1 MNWYP
6 WLNETYRQLVT
17 SYQQGRGHHALLL
30 HSLPGNGAEALCYGI
45 SRWLICQNTDGL
57 KSCGKCHSCQ
67 LMLAGTHPDYHVLE
81 PEKGKNTISVEAVRK
96 LTDIL
101 SSHAQQS
108 GAKVAYIPRTEA
120 LTDAAANAL
129 LKTLEEPTPQTYF
142 LLGCEK
148 RESLLATLRSRC
160 LYTFL
165 SPPELQTAWYWL
177 QKQVAGLNYNDAL
190 TALKL
195 CQGAP
200 IAAMSLL
207 QPEHW
212 QQRTT
217 LCHAL
222 AHALQQGDM
231 LSLLPVMNND
241 KALEQIGWVLGLLS
255 DSMKLQQQAAQ
266 FCLNQDQL
274 PLASILASRMSKEK
288 LFDVYEAWQNCRH
301 QLLTVPALNQELL
314 LTNQLLQWEAL
325 IALPTA

>member
-101 SSHAQQS
+101 SSHAQQG

-129 LKTLEEPTPQTYF
+129 LKTLEEPTPHTYF

-325 IALPTA
+325 IALPTS

>member
-57 KSCGKCHSCQ
+57 KSCGECHSCQ

-81 PEKGKNTISVEAVRK
+81 PEKGKNTISVESVRK
-96 LTDIL
+96 LTDTL
-101 SSHAQQS
+101 SNHAQQG

-129 LKTLEEPTPQTYF
+129 LKTLEEPTVQTYF

-160 LYTFL
+160 LSTFL

-177 QKQVAGLNYNDAL
+177 QKQIAGVNYNDAL

-217 LCHAL
+217 LCHTL

-231 LSLLPVMNND
+231 LPLLPVMNND
-241 KALEQIGWVLGLLS
+241 NAIEQIGWVLGLLS
-255 DSMKLQQQAAQ
+255 DSMKLQQQATQ

-274 PLASILASRMSKEK
+274 PLASILASRMSKAQ

-325 IALPTA
+325 VALPTA